1 MEKKDYP
8 LLFQESDA
16 RALKAQKNY
25 FRLIL
30 LKILLLIIVALITS
44 TNWIGQSIFRTPVA
58 IVLAMTMIFSITLT
72 AIMNIRHSDE
82 NWLFSR
88 KMAEEIKTATWKY
101 MMKVGDYQG
110 SLPDKEAERIF
121 LKSIDEIMHSN
132 SKVCSQLSLAATD
145 VSQIT
150 GHMKKIRKNNL
161 KNRMAYYYQER
172 IHDQRCWYANKAK
185 WNRNQEV
192 KWFTITWLLE
202 LVAVSIAVVNIVL
215 ADMVIQPVSAV
226 LAAGGGVL
234 SWVNARSYKEPAESY
249 GIISNELALLEER
262 TRNIADEEGFNEIV
276 KEVESLIMKE
286 HYIWL
291 SRLI

>member
-1 MEKKDYP
+1 LEEKDYP

-16 RALKAQKNY
+16 KARKAQKNY
-25 FRLIL
+25 FRLVL

-44 TNWIGQSIFRTPVA
+44 INWTGQSVFRTPVA
-58 IVLAMTMIFSITLT
+58 IVLAMTIVFSITLT

-88 KMAEEIKTATWKY
+88 KMAEEIKTAAWKY

-110 SLPDKEAERIF
+110 SLPDKEAEKIF
-121 LKSIDEIMHSN
+121 LKNVDEIMHNN
-132 SKVCSQLSLAATD
+132 SKACAQLNLAATN

-150 GHMKKIRKNNL
+150 EHMKKIRKSNL
-161 KNRMAYYYQER
+161 KNRMTYYFQER

-185 WNRNQEV
+185 WNRGREV

-215 ADMVIQPVSAV
+215 VDMVVQPVSAV

-234 SWVNARSYKEPAESY
+234 SWVNARSYREPAESY

-262 TRNIADEEGFNEIV
+262 ARNVVDEEELIEIV

-286 HYIWL
+286 HHIWL
-291 SRLI
+291 SRLV

>member
-1 MEKKDYP
+1 
-8 LLFQESDA
+8 
-16 RALKAQKNY
+16 
-25 FRLIL
+25 
-30 LKILLLIIVALITS
+30 
-44 TNWIGQSIFRTPVA
+44 
-58 IVLAMTMIFSITLT
+58 MTMVLSITLT

-82 NWLFSR
+82 SWLFSR

-101 MMKVGDYQG
+101 MMKVNDYQG
-110 SLPDKEAERIF
+110 SEKEAEKIF
-121 LKSIDEIMHSN
+121 LEKMDEIMHNN
-132 SKVCSQLSLAATD
+132 SKVCSQLNLATAS

-150 GHMKKIRKNNL
+150 EPMKKIRKSNL
-161 KNRMAYYYQER
+161 KNRMACYYQER

-185 WNRNQEV
+185 WNRSQEV

-202 LVAVSIAVVNIVL
+202 LLAVSIALVNIVL

-249 GIISNELALLEER
+249 GVISNELTLVEER
-262 TRNIADEEGFNEIV
+262 ARNTADEEGFSEIV
-276 KEVESLIMKE
+276 GEVENLIMKE